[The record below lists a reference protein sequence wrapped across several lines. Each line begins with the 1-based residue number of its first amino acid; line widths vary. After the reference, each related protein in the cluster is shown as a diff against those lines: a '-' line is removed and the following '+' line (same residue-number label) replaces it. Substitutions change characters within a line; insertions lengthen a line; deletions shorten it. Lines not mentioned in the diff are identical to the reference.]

1 MVVRTVGPNSGFPS
15 IAAAM
20 QAAGPGDTIRLEAG
34 YSNETATVMFSG
46 MTIFGGSASHGIVLN
61 LAIGIA
67 TVTMTGTAPFVL
79 LDASDGNGIVG
90 NAGNNRITVSGG
102 VDAVDGGL
110 GVDRL
115 IVDYSQATGA
125 VTGNSTSN
133 FSEAGGGGRTV
144 TITNGT
150 VEHFTILTGSGA
162 DTITTGA
169 GNDIIKTGD
178 GASTVSAGQGA
189 NVIVGGVDA
198 DTITALDGGNI
209 IHAGDGTNTVTSGG
223 GNDRIFSGT
232 GADTIVAGG
241 GVDRISLLGGA
252 DSVDA
257 GAGHDHLVIDYS
269 AMTSDVSGGITG
281 GNFATG
287 YVGHIADLVGNS
299 VDFQRSESFSI
310 TTGSGS
316 DTLIT
321 GNGADMLS
329 GGRGSDMLKAGG
341 GQDTLFGGAGNDLLR
356 GGLGTDVVTG
366 GGGADM
372 FVFASVAE
380 ASTGVGRDAIR
391 DFQTGIDRIDLAGID
406 ADVNAVSDQ
415 TFNFIGS
422 ARFSS
427 VAGEMRFA
435 KGVVLGDVDG
445 DGRADFAIEI
455 GPVAGLTQGDF
466 LL

>member
-1 MVVRTVGPNSGFPS
+1 MVVRTVGPGSDFPS

-67 TVTMTGTAPFVL
+67 SVTMTGTAPFAL
-79 LDASDGNGIVG
+79 NDASDGNGIVG
-90 NAGNNRITVSGG
+90 NAGNNRITVAGG

-115 IVDYSQATGA
+115 IVDYRQATGA

-144 TITNGT
+144 TITDGT
-150 VEHFTILTGSGA
+150 VEHFTILTGAGA

-169 GNDIIKTGD
+169 GNDIIKTGN

-189 NVIVGGVDA
+189 NVIVGGEDA
-198 DTITALDGGNI
+198 GTITALDGGNMI
-209 IHAGDGTNTVTSGG
+209 RAGNGTNTVTSGG
-223 GNDRIFSGT
+223 GNDRIFSGS

-241 GVDRISLLGGA
+241 GADRISLLGGA
-252 DSVDA
+252 DTVDA
-257 GAGHDHLVIDYS
+257 GAGQDRLVINYS
-269 AMTSDVSGGITG
+269 AMTSNVSGGITG
-281 GNFATG
+281 GTLATG

-299 VDFQRSESFSI
+299 VDFQRSENFSI
-310 TTGSGS
+310 TTGSGT

-321 GNGADMLS
+321 GNGADILS
-329 GGRGSDMLKAGG
+329 GGRGSDVLNAGA
-341 GQDTLFGGAGNDLLR
+341 GQDTLFGGAGNDQLR
-356 GGLGTDVVTG
+356 GGLGTDVLTG
-366 GGGADM
+366 GGGAD
-372 FVFASVAE
+372 VFIFGSVAD
-380 ASTGVGRDAIR
+380 SRTGLGRDMIT
-391 DFQTGIDRIDLAGID
+391 DFQTGIDRIDLARID
-406 ADVNAVSDQ
+406 ADVNSVGDQ
-415 TFNFIGS
+415 TFDFIGS
-422 ARFSS
+422 GRFSS

-435 KGVVLGDVDG
+435 NGVVTGDVDG
-445 DGRADFAIEI
+445 DGTADFAIAI
-455 GPVAGLTQGDF
+455 GPVVGLTLGDF